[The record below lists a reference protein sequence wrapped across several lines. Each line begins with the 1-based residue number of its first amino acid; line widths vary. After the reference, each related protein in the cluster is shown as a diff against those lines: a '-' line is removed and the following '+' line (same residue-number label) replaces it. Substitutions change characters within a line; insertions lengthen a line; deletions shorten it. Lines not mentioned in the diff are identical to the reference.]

1 MEVRTR
7 FAPSPTGYMHIG
19 NLRTALYEYL
29 IAKSQGGKFI
39 LRIEDTDQGRLV
51 EGSLDVIYKTMK
63 MTGLQHDEGP
73 DIGGEYG
80 PYVQSERMGLYMDYA
95 KELVEKG
102 EAYYCFCTKERLES
116 LKEANAEGVSF
127 AKYDRHCLHLSPE
140 EVQAKLAAGEP
151 FVIRQKMPESG
162 TTSFHDMVY
171 GDITVDNAELD
182 DQILMKADGF
192 PTYNFA
198 NVVDDHLMHITHVVR
213 GSEYLSSTPKYNL
226 LYQAF
231 GWEPPIYV
239 HLPAVMRDAHHK
251 LSKRHGDKS
260 FEDLVNEGYVVEA
273 IVNYIALLGWSP
285 SDNVEIFTLKE
296 LEQKFDMAGLSK
308 SPSIFDIKKLTWMNS
323 EYLKAMDFD
332 KYFELARPKLEEAL
346 AGTDLDLKKIAALLQ
361 KRLETLNDIPRLVEE
376 LEVPCAVKI
385 VNGGS
390 SIGVELPDTK
400 EQLREALAKL
410 LAYGD
415 HVVVEKKIKGREIQI
430 AVLGDTYLPAVEII
444 PRGEYFDY
452 VSKYQKGG
460 AQEIC
465 PAPIT
470 EEEWHQIGEM
480 ALKLHRGLGLSVYS
494 RSDFLLDEE
503 GKAWCLEINTLP
515 GMTPTSLV
523 PQEAAQVG
531 LSYADLCERI
541 VEESL
546 KARGV
551 QRT

>member
-73 DIGGEYG
+73 DVGGEYG

-213 GSEYLSSTPKYNL
+213 GS
-226 LYQAF
+226 
-231 GWEPPIYV
+231 
-239 HLPAVMRDAHHK
+239 
-251 LSKRHGDKS
+251 DKS

-361 KRLETLNDIPRLVEE
+361 KRLETLNDIPRLVDFF
-376 LEVPCAVKI
+376 K
-385 VNGGS
+385 
-390 SIGVELPDTK
+390 ELPDYSTELYTHKKMKTNDEIALSSLQAALPVLENLSDWNETAIHDSLMALVGELGIKNGQLLWPVRTALSGEQTSPGGAMELADILGK
-400 EQLREALAKL
+400 EEALRRIRKGIEKL
-410 LAYGD
+410 
-415 HVVVEKKIKGREIQI
+415 
-430 AVLGDTYLPAVEII
+430 
-444 PRGEYFDY
+444 
-452 VSKYQKGG
+452 SK
-460 AQEIC
+460 
-465 PAPIT
+465 
-470 EEEWHQIGEM
+470 
-480 ALKLHRGLGLSVYS
+480 
-494 RSDFLLDEE
+494 
-503 GKAWCLEINTLP
+503 
-515 GMTPTSLV
+515 
-523 PQEAAQVG
+523 
-531 LSYADLCERI
+531 
-541 VEESL
+541 
-546 KARGV
+546 
-551 QRT
+551 